1 MGPFKSGTLARR
13 IALSLT
19 SQAVLALITVIGA
32 VFVVWFMDSKFN
44 QIQRQSDIAALSAS
58 IQAESLK
65 LTDLTQSYIKADEV
79 HRFSARAAMTMQQY
93 NLKNLIQKVIDRT
106 PPSNV
111 AEREKIGEIQQ
122 RLNAFNVQTDG
133 LIAFFDKG
141 ESLSPETMR
150 VLDMLAQD
158 YREPLLQAAGD
169 FQRTESDAAAITRSQ
184 MQPVIRT
191 TIILLAL
198 LAVILQG
205 VTVMMIGKAL
215 ASIITPLAAIREGV
229 EQFRLG
235 KLDQPVPIKGTDEIG
250 TLASAFNSMAAQ
262 LQQRIQVQ
270 QTTRA
275 AMEKLNAELEERV
288 TLRTRDLEIS
298 QADLQAFGRT
308 LAEANAQLQRTA
320 AQNERR
326 AQLLQASAEVARAA
340 ALVREPDALLS
351 QVMHLISDRFGFYH
365 AGVFLL
371 DDTGEWAVLRAASS
385 EGGKEM
391 LAREHKLRVG
401 EQGIVGW
408 TAQTGRPRITLD
420 AGADAVH
427 FDNPL
432 LPDTR
437 SEMALSLQ
445 VGEHRLGVLDVQSTQ
460 EAAFGDE
467 DISAIQ
473 SLADQLA
480 IALENARLF
489 QQSQTALS
497 EAQVA
502 YKRYVLHEWAA
513 YTETSG
519 LQTQEYTT
527 DPTLRVGDAPLPE
540 VDLAYEQGR
549 VLSSNGLTSALP
561 EGPDGNGHASPFSQA
576 TLVAPVRLR
585 EQIIGALDLRD
596 PNPSRQ
602 WSEDEIALT
611 DAVATQVGLA
621 VENAR
626 LFDQTQ
632 ATLAETRAL
641 YEASAEINAA
651 KTLDDILKA
660 LRDHT
665 LLGRADVNV
674 SLNLFDVPWM
684 GSQAPRWVEG
694 IVRWSPL
701 PTERMTPRY
710 DLTRFPVLQLL
721 QPDKPFIVNDVEQDP
736 RLDENLRPL
745 FLNVFQGRSVILAP
759 LMVGAQVVGYI
770 NGTWSESREFAEAD
784 VRRMMSLAGQAATAI
799 QTRRLFEQTQTRLQ
813 QLAALNE
820 ISRAASGLLESQRL
834 LTSVYEQVRR
844 ILRVDAFFVGV
855 YNRDTGIL
863 SYPICYDDDQLYEMP
878 DGEWEPGS
886 RSYQVLV
893 TGQPVLIEYT
903 PEELEQVTRTP
914 QTMVGNTAKVS
925 AALIYAPLKIGDQ
938 ITGVLSVQ
946 SYEPNAYTQEQ
957 VDLLSAVASQVAV
970 ALENTRLFEQARHRA
985 QQLATASEAGRAATS
1000 ILDMD
1005 QLLHSV
1011 VELVHARFGYYQV
1024 SVFLLDESDQF
1035 AVLRDGTGEIGQTL
1049 KANDYQLVV
1058 GGESLIGWVSSTGR
1072 SRVVTGA
1079 DADAQL
1085 LNKDL
1090 WPLTR
1095 SELGIPLKLGE
1106 RVIGVLDAH
1115 SIEPGAFPRD
1125 DIAVLEMLTDQFT
1138 VAIQNARLYGQ
1149 TREQAA
1155 VLEKRTAD
1163 LVVLNEV
1170 SRLVTRT
1177 FDESQIL
1184 AQAAR
1189 VMVHHFGVNHCG
1201 ISLLAAREAQPL
1213 LRIAAEY
1220 PEQGTVGTEISL
1232 ADKALQNLVTSRRAF
1247 AVDDVM
1253 TDPRMEPLR
1262 ASMRRLSIR
1271 SVMFLP
1277 LTIQD
1282 AIVGFIRMDTVGVL
1296 RHFTDDELSLGQTLA
1311 GQVAVALQN
1320 ARLYAEQKATA
1331 ERLREVDRLK
1341 TEFLANMSHE
1351 LRTPLN
1357 SIIGFSRVILKGID
1371 GPLTELQQQDLE
1383 AIHSSGQHLL
1393 GLINDILDISKI
1405 EAGKMELA
1413 FEEVDL
1419 HQIIK
1424 GVMSSAVGLVKG
1436 KPIELRQ
1443 EAPADLPAVWA
1454 DATRTRQVLLNLVSN
1469 ASKFTDQGS
1478 ITVLARYDEAM
1489 VTLGV
1494 QDTGIGIPADKL
1506 EKVFEEFTQVD
1517 ASTTRKVGG
1526 TGLGLAISR
1535 RFVEMHGGKIWVES
1549 ELGKGSTFYFT
1560 LPRTQTIVPAAAE
1573 QEPEAGKRVVMA
1585 IDDDPGVITL
1595 YKRYLEKQ
1603 GYQVIGVT
1611 DSRQAVEQARRI
1623 KPDVITLDI
1632 LMPNRDGWSVLQD
1645 LRDAE
1650 DIRHI
1655 PVVICSI
1662 ISEQGRG
1669 FSLGAADYL
1678 LKPITEDDL
1687 LVTLQRL
1694 QTRSEM
1700 SVLVIDDT
1708 PEDVRLIRR
1717 ILEAPHPMADGRPCH
1732 YTVSE
1737 AHNGAEGIAAV
1748 HRQPPHLIIL
1758 DLMMPEMD
1766 GFAVLAALKADPATR
1781 NIPIVVV
1788 SAKVLTEEDH
1798 QRLNGNIEALL
1809 SKGLFTEQELV
1820 DDVAL
1825 ALASRLDLRPSAG
1838 PGQEGK

>member
-1 MGPFKSGTLARR
+1 MRMFRGR
-13 IALSLT
+13 IALRLFLSF
-19 SQAVLALITVIGA
+19 GA
-32 VFVVWFMDSKFN
+32 
-44 QIQRQSDIAALSAS
+44 
-58 IQAESLK
+58 
-65 LTDLTQSYIKADEV
+65 
-79 HRFSARAAMTMQQY
+79 
-93 NLKNLIQKVIDRT
+93 
-106 PPSNV
+106 
-111 AEREKIGEIQQ
+111 
-122 RLNAFNVQTDG
+122 
-133 LIAFFDKG
+133 
-141 ESLSPETMR
+141 
-150 VLDMLAQD
+150 
-158 YREPLLQAAGD
+158 
-169 FQRTESDAAAITRSQ
+169 
-184 MQPVIRT
+184 
-191 TIILLAL
+191 LAL
-198 LAVILQG
+198 LAAL
-205 VTVMMIGKAL
+205 VTGGSFWVVQYLGQAL
-215 ASIITPLAAIREGV
+215 TQVQSRADVSVLSARIRAESLNLADLIQRYIQSTPVERAAIRSEIDAQEADLQNFVKQAESFTILSDTEESIAIGNVKNGVIVFSYQANRLLAAADDSLATNRDFIELQQNYQKPLTQATERFEKDEAERIQKARDIANQRVQTILNFLILVAAIVVVGTTFTLWQTAARIIIPLANLREGA
-229 EQFRLG
+229 EQLKAG
-235 KLDQPVPIKGTDEIG
+235 QLDKRIPVSGRDEIG
-250 TLASAFNSMAAQ
+250 MLGDSLNNMAAQ

-308 LAEANAQLQRTA
+308 LAEANAQLQQTA

-408 TAQTGRPRITLD
+408 TAQTGRPRIALD

-437 SEMALSLQ
+437 SEMALPLQ

-480 IALENARLF
+480 IAIENARLF

-502 YKRYVLHEWAA
+502 YNRYVLHEWAA

-549 VLSSNGLTSALP
+549 VLPLSDLSSSLP
-561 EGPDGNGHASPFSQA
+561 EDPDGNGHASPLLHA
-576 TLVAPVRLR
+576 ALVAPVRLR
-585 EQIIGALDLRD
+585 EQVIGALDLRD

-602 WSEDEIALT
+602 WSEDEVALA

-665 LLGRADVNV
+665 LMGQADVNV

-684 GSQAPRWVEG
+684 GSQVPRWVEV
-694 IVRWSPL
+694 IARWSPL
-701 PTERMTPRY
+701 PAERMTPRY
-710 DLTRFPVLQLL
+710 DLTHFPALRLL
-721 QPDKPFIVNDVEQDP
+721 QADEPFIVNDVEQDP
-736 RLDENLRPL
+736 RMDENLRHV

-759 LMVGAQVVGYI
+759 LMVGAQVIGYI
-770 NGTWSESREFAEAD
+770 NGTWSQSREFAETD

-844 ILRVDAFFVGV
+844 ILRVDAFFVGA

-863 SYPICYDDDQLYEMP
+863 SYPICYDNNQLYEMP
-878 DGEWEPGS
+878 PGEWEPDS
-886 RSYQVLV
+886 RSYQVLIS
-893 TGQPVLIEYT
+893 GQPKLIEYT
-903 PEELEQVTRTP
+903 PEELEQAKRTP
-914 QTMVGNTAKVS
+914 GEMLGDMSKVS

-946 SYEPNAYTQEQ
+946 SYEPNVYTQEQ

-970 ALENTRLFEQARHRA
+970 ALENTRLFEEARHRA

-1011 VELVHARFGYYQV
+1011 VELVHARFGYYQA
-1024 SVFLLDESDQF
+1024 SVFLLDESGQF
-1035 AVLRDGTGEIGQTL
+1035 AVLREGTGEIGQTL

-1058 GGESLIGWVSSTGR
+1058 GGESLIGWVSSAGR

-1079 DADAQL
+1079 DADTQL

-1189 VMVHHFGVNHCG
+1189 VMVHHFGVNHCS
-1201 ISLLAAREAQPL
+1201 ISLLATRETQTL
-1213 LRIAAEY
+1213 LHVAAEY
-1220 PEQGTVGTEISL
+1220 PEQGTVGMEMSI
-1232 ADKALQNLVTSRRAF
+1232 ADYKALQELVTSRRAF

-1262 ASMRRLSIR
+1262 SSMRRLSIR

-1282 AIVGFIRMDTVGVL
+1282 VTVGFIRLDTVGVL
-1296 RHFTDDELSLGQTLA
+1296 RRFTDDELSLGQTLA

-1383 AIHSSGQHLL
+1383 AIHGSGQHLL

-1413 FEEVDL
+1413 FEEVNL

-1443 EAPADLPAVWA
+1443 EAPTDLPTVWA
-1454 DATRTRQVLLNLVSN
+1454 DATRTRQILLNLVSN

-1478 ITVLARYDEAM
+1478 ITVSAHYNDAL

-1645 LRDAE
+1645 LRDTE

-1700 SVLVIDDT
+1700 SVLIIDDM

-1748 HRQPPHLIIL
+1748 HQQPPHLIIL

-1781 NIPIVVV
+1781 NVPIVVV

-1838 PGQEGK
+1838 PAQEDK

>member
-1 MGPFKSGTLARR
+1 MTRQALVST
-13 IALSLT
+13 IA
-19 SQAVLALITVIGA
+19 
-32 VFVVWFMDSKFN
+32 
-44 QIQRQSDIAALSAS
+44 
-58 IQAESLK
+58 
-65 LTDLTQSYIKADEV
+65 
-79 HRFSARAAMTMQQY
+79 
-93 NLKNLIQKVIDRT
+93 
-106 PPSNV
+106 
-111 AEREKIGEIQQ
+111 
-122 RLNAFNVQTDG
+122 
-133 LIAFFDKG
+133 
-141 ESLSPETMR
+141 
-150 VLDMLAQD
+150 
-158 YREPLLQAAGD
+158 
-169 FQRTESDAAAITRSQ
+169 
-184 MQPVIRT
+184 
-191 TIILLAL
+191 
-198 LAVILQG
+198 
-205 VTVMMIGKAL
+205 
-215 ASIITPLAAIREGV
+215 PLAAIREGV
-229 EQFRLG
+229 EQFRQG
-235 KLDQPVPIKGTDEIG
+235 KFDQPVPIKGTNEIG
-250 TLASAFNSMAAQ
+250 ALASAFNGMAAQ
-262 LQQRIQVQ
+262 IQQQQQAERI
-270 QTTRA
+270 TRREI
-275 AMEKLNAELEERV
+275 EKLNAELEERV
-288 TLRTRDLEIS
+288 TLRTRDMEIS
-298 QADLQAFGRT
+298 QARLQAFGLT
-308 LAEANAQLQRTA
+308 LAEANAQLRQTV

-340 ALVREPDALLS
+340 ALVRDPDALLP
-351 QVMHLISDRFGFYH
+351 QVMRLISEHFGFYH
-365 AGVFLL
+365 AGAFLL
-371 DDTGEWAVLRAASS
+371 DDAGEWAVLRAASS
-385 EGGKEM
+385 EGGQKM
-391 LAREHKLRVG
+391 LARGHKLRVG

-408 TAQTGRPRITLD
+408 TAQTGRSRIALD

-437 SEMALSLQ
+437 SEMALPLQ
-445 VGEHRLGVLDVQSTQ
+445 VGERRLGVLDVQSTQ
-460 EAAFGDE
+460 ETAFGDE
-467 DISAIQ
+467 DISALQ

-480 IALENARLF
+480 IAIENARLF
-489 QQSQTALS
+489 QQSQATAD
-497 EAQVA
+497 EARSA
-502 YKRYVLHEWAA
+502 YQRYVLHEWTA
-513 YTETSG
+513 YSETRG

-527 DPTLRVGDAPLPE
+527 DPTLRVGDGPLPE

-549 VLSSNGLTSALP
+549 VSSASSLTSALP
-561 EGPDGNGHASPFSQA
+561 EGPDGNGNGHTAPFPLA
-576 TLVAPVRLR
+576 TLVAPVKVR

-596 PNPSRQ
+596 PNQSRQ

-626 LFDQTQ
+626 LFEQTQ

-665 LLGRADVNV
+665 LLGQADISA
-674 SLNLFDVPWM
+674 SLSLFDTPWVNEKPHRLDTVALWTQRR
-684 GSQAPRWVEG
+684 GSGSRAAQH
-694 IVRWSPL
+694 
-701 PTERMTPRY
+701 Y
-710 DLTRFPVLQLL
+710 DLDQYRAASLMR
-721 QPDKPFIVNDVEQDP
+721 PDEILIFNDIEHDP
-736 RLDENLRPL
+736 RLDDSSRHLY
-745 FLNVFQGRSVILAP
+745 LNVFHGCSTLFIP
-759 LMVGAQVVGYI
+759 LTVGGECIGALGGIWGHTTQF
-770 NGTWSESREFAEAD
+770 TAAD
-784 VRRMMSLAGQAATAI
+784 MPRLTSLAGQAATAI

-813 QLAALNE
+813 QLAVLNEISRAVSGLLDRESLLSTIYEQVKRIMRTDVFYIGIYNPNTQVISLPVCYDEGQRHEEPDRPLEPGSNAHRVVTTGEPVFLHYTQEEATQAVLTKPGIGKPSDKMTASQMYVPLKVGDQVTGVMSVQGYESNAYTQEQLDLLTAIASQLAVALQNAALFEQTRARMSELGALNE
-820 ISRAASGLLESQRL
+820 ISRAVSGTLDQATL
-834 LTSVYEQVRR
+834 LTTIYDQVKR
-844 ILRVDAFFVGV
+844 IMRADVFFISP
-855 YNRDTGIL
+855 YYPATQTA
-863 SYPICYDDDQLYEMP
+863 SMPICYDNGKNYPEPERPLSP
-878 DGEWEPGS
+878 DS
-886 RSYQVLV
+886 NSYRVIT
-893 TGQPVLIEYT
+893 TGQPVVVELV
-903 PEELEQVTRTP
+903 PGEEQEPAPGRR
-914 QTMVGNTAKVS
+914 VGETTGNRATSQLFV
-925 AALIYAPLKIGDQ
+925 PLKAGDRV
-938 ITGVLSVQ
+938 TGVMSVQ
-946 SYEPNAYTQEQ
+946 SYAFHVYTQQ
-957 VDLLSAVASQVAV
+957 HLDLLMAIASQVAV
-970 ALENTRLFEQARHRA
+970 ALENTRLFEEARHRA
-985 QQLATASEAGRAATS
+985 QQLGIASEAGRAATS

-1011 VELVHARFGYYQV
+1011 VELVRTRFGYYQA
-1024 SVFLLDESDQF
+1024 SVFLLDESGQF

-1058 GGESLIGWVSSTGR
+1058 GGESLIGWVSSAGR
-1072 SRVVTGA
+1072 SRVAPGA
-1079 DADAQL
+1079 DADAHL
-1085 LNKDL
+1085 LNKNV

-1095 SELGIPLKLGE
+1095 SELAIPLKLGE

-1115 SIEPGAFPRD
+1115 STEPGAFPPD
-1125 DIAVLEMLTDQFT
+1125 DVAVLELLTDQFT

-1155 VLEKRTAD
+1155 VLEKRAAD

-1170 SRLVTRT
+1170 SRLVTQT

-1201 ISLLAAREAQPL
+1201 ISLLTAREAQTL
-1213 LRIAAEY
+1213 LRVAAEY
-1220 PEQGTVGTEISL
+1220 PEQGTVGTDMSL
-1232 ADKALQNLVTSRRAF
+1232 ADCKALQDLVTSRRAF

-1262 ASMRRLSIR
+1262 ASMRRQSIR

-1282 AIVGFIRMDTVGVL
+1282 VAVGFIRMDTVGVL
-1296 RHFTDDELSLGQTLA
+1296 RRFTDDELSLGQTLA
-1311 GQVAVALQN
+1311 GQVAVAMQN
-1320 ARLYAEQKATA
+1320 ARLYEEQKATA

-1371 GPLTELQQQDLE
+1371 GPLTELQTQDLE
-1383 AIHSSGQHLL
+1383 AIHGSGKHLL

-1419 HQIIK
+1419 HLVVK
-1424 GVMSSAVGLVKG
+1424 GVMSSAIGLVKD

-1443 EAPADLPAVWA
+1443 EMPADLPLVWA
-1454 DATRTRQVLLNLVSN
+1454 DATRSRQVLLNLVSN
-1469 ASKFTDQGS
+1469 ASKFTEQGS
-1478 ITVLARYDEAM
+1478 ITVVARYDEAL

-1494 QDTGIGIPADKL
+1494 RDTGMGIPPDQL
-1506 EKVFEEFTQVD
+1506 ENVFKEFTQVD

-1526 TGLGLAISR
+1526 TGLGLSISR

-1549 ELGKGSTFYFT
+1549 ELGQGSTFYFT
-1560 LPRTQTIVPAAAE
+1560 LPRTQTIVPAAAA
-1573 QEPEAGKRVVMA
+1573 QEPETGKRVVMA

-1662 ISEQGRG
+1662 ISDQGRG

-1717 ILEAPHPMADGRPCH
+1717 ILEAPHPMVNGRPCH

-1737 AHNGAEGIAAV
+1737 AHNGAEGIAAAQNGQ
-1748 HRQPPHLIIL
+1748 QPPHLIIL
-1758 DLMMPEMD
+1758 DLMMPDVD

-1788 SAKVLTEEDH
+1788 SAKILTEEDH
-1798 QRLNGNIEALL
+1798 QRLNGNIQALL

-1825 ALASRLDLRPSAG
+1825 ALASRQDLRPSAE
-1838 PGQEGK
+1838 PGRRA